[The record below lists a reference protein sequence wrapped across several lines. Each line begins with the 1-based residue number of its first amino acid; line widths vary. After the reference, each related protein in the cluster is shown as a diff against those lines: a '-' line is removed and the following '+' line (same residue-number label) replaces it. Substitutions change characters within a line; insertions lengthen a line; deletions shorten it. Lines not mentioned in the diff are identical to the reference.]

1 MLAHIWSLP
10 HQIEW
15 VLLGVSKNDR
25 TINKLMG
32 EMNKKN
38 LEDKLFKGK
47 PRTQTLKLKWYS
59 LEETMRA
66 TRRKLKKKKISNWY
80 YQWHQLQTKFFIFF
94 HPNPHHQIE
103 KPTTQPIILSKTIY
117 PSTISWLGVQI
128 TSARMKKW
136 IKKITILLKNKTQIK
151 KKKPHKSIAKKPP
164 SNFNP

>member
-1 MLAHIWSLP
+1 
-10 HQIEW
+10 
-15 VLLGVSKNDR
+15 
-25 TINKLMG
+25 MG

-66 TRRKLKKKKISNWY
+66 TRRKFKKKKISNWY
-80 YQWHQLQTKFFIFF
+80 YQWHQLQTKVFIFF

-136 IKKITILLKNKTQIK
+136 IKKITILLKKQDLD
-151 KKKPHKSIAKKPP
+151 
-164 SNFNP
+164 